1 VEKKVQAGEKVGYKA
16 AVGAVRQLLEA
27 VKIVHDKNV
36 VHCDISPGN
45 TLLRDNSLNEV
56 VLSDFSAAENLNDTA
71 QTPYT
76 TASGTDGF
84 ASRRMRNNES
94 RYEELYPADKH
105 SDYYSLGAILLFLLS
120 GEYPESSESI
130 QWSGGRVPDSTLAEW
145 RRSMEEKGGLTK
157 EECDRA
163 AGFIGLTMRDDMSVQ
178 SKEIFGYVF

>member
-1 VEKKVQAGEKVGYKA
+1 M
-16 AVGAVRQLLEA
+16 
-27 VKIVHDKNV
+27 HDKNV

-45 TLLRDNSLNEV
+45 ILLKDNSLNNI

-94 RYEELYPADKH
+94 RYEELYPADKY
-105 SDYYSLGAILLFLLS
+105 SDYYSIGAVLLFMLT

-130 QWSGGRVPDSTLAEW
+130 QWTGGRAPELTVAEW
-145 RRSMEEKGGLTK
+145 RKAMEEKGGLTK
-157 EECDRA
+157 EECDKA
-163 AGFIGLTMRDDMSVQ
+163 IGFIELTVRDDMTVQ
-178 SKEIFGYVF
+178 PEKIFDYAF